1 MSHVQHLLEFLQ
13 NVKKE
18 KPMTKCYKQV
28 IQEKR
33 YLTFKET
40 FSKTKG
46 ITLKENIVKQNLDKY
61 ITEMEASF
69 DDTVSNAISTLQSRI
84 QDIKDIHAPAAN
96 SPEQFKKF

>member
-1 MSHVQHLLEFLQ
+1 
-13 NVKKE
+13 
-18 KPMTKCYKQV
+18 MTKCYKQV

-40 FSKTKG
+40 FFKTKG
-46 ITLKENIVKQNLDKY
+46 ITLKAPILEQHLEKTYK
-61 ITEMEASF
+61 EMELSF
-69 DDTVSNAISTLQSRI
+69 DDTVSNAITTLQSRI